1 MSGALSSGGPAWPD
15 ARVRILSITAG
26 AGGMYCGSCLRDNA
40 LATELL
46 ARGHDVVLLP
56 VYTPTRTDEDNVS
69 DGHVFF
75 SGISVYLEQHF
86 PLFRKTPAVL
96 DFIWDT
102 PAVIRVATGRGVS
115 VDPEFL
121 GDMTVSMLR
130 GEDGHQAKEFA
141 KLLGYLKQ
149 QPRFDVVMLPN
160 SLLAS
165 FAPPL
170 RRELGR
176 PVVCTLSGEDLFLE
190 GLPASH
196 KKEAKALIARHAP
209 AVSRFVAT
217 SDYYADFMAGY
228 LDVPRRQIATAP
240 IGIRFDG
247 FEAAPRPSDAERPFT
262 IGYLARIAPEKG
274 LHLLASA
281 YIRLRRELGLPP
293 SRLEVAGY
301 LAPEHRTYLDG
312 VSKALAAVGLDGEF
326 HCHETIDR
334 PRKIAFLQGL
344 DVLSVPSPHAEPKGL
359 YLLEALATAVPVV
372 EPRHGAFPELM
383 ERTGGGLL
391 FAPGDAGDL
400 AERLLELYKDPAR
413 RKDLGRRGSD
423 AVRRHYSVARMAERT
438 LAICAEAQSSFAP
451 AGASC

>member
-1 MSGALSSGGPAWPD
+1 
-15 ARVRILSITAG
+15 
-26 AGGMYCGSCLRDNA
+26 MYCGSCLRDNA
-40 LATELL
+40 LAAELM

-56 VYTPTRTDEDNVS
+56 VYTPTRTDEENVS
-69 DGHVFF
+69 DPHVFF

-86 PLFRKTPAVL
+86 PLFRKTPAIL

-102 PAVIRVATGRGVS
+102 PAVIRLATGRGVS

-130 GEDGHQAKEFA
+130 GEEGHQAKEFA

-149 QPRFDVVMLPN
+149 QPPFEIVMLPT
-160 SLLAS
+160 SLLVS
-165 FAPPL
+165 LAPAL

-190 GLPASH
+190 GLPAPY
-196 KKEAKALIARHAP
+196 KKEAKALIAGHAP

-228 LDVPRRQIATAP
+228 LELPRRQIATVP

-247 FEAAPRPSDAERPFT
+247 FEAPAGRDAERPFT

-281 YIRLRRELGLPP
+281 YIRLRRELGLPA
-293 SRLEVAGY
+293 SRLEAAGY

-312 VSKALAAVGLDGEF
+312 VTKALAAVGLDGEF
-326 HCHETIDR
+326 RCHETIDR

-344 DVLSVPSPHAEPKGL
+344 DVLSVPSPYAEPKGF
-359 YLLEALATAVPVV
+359 YLLEALATGVPVV

-383 ERTGGGLL
+383 EKTGGGLL
-391 FAPGDAGDL
+391 FAPGDVREL
-400 AERLLELYKDPAR
+400 AERLLELHEDPAR
-413 RKDLGRRGSD
+413 RKDLGRRGNEG
-423 AVRRHYSVARMAERT
+423 ARRHYSAARMAERT
-438 LAICAEAQSSFAP
+438 LEICAEAQAAFAS
-451 AGASC
+451 A